1 MTYGAKAVIPIEVGF
16 PTLRTDQ
23 FSIEE
28 NNCLLSACLDLVE
41 ERREVAAM
49 KMTHYQQRLK

>member
-1 MTYGAKAVIPIEVGF
+1 MTYGAKAVIPIEAGF
-16 PTLRTDQ
+16 PTLRIDQ

-28 NNCLLSACLDLVE
+28 NNCLLSTYLDLVE

-49 KMTHYQQRLK
+49 KMTHY